1 MSSAE
6 RHHAAHLHDQP
17 RLVAERL
24 DERLTRLIVLEIAKI
39 KIRRD
44 GAVNDEHGLRVRE
57 VALRCLQR
65 HHRRAAE
72 HLVAALARQWRRR
85 VDLRGVEQADER
97 EVLRRRLRADRRRRC
112 DLTTLQL
119 VLHERVDR
127 LRPWRRELDEVRY
140 RLRHF

>member
-24 DERLTRLIVLEIAKI
+24 DERLTRLIVLEEAKI
-39 KIRRD
+39 RRVLRD

-65 HHRRAAE
+65 HHRAAE
-72 HLVAALARQWRRR
+72 HLVAALVRQWGRR

-97 EVLRRRLRADRRRRC
+97 EVLRRRLRADRRRRR

-127 LRPWRRELDEVRY
+127 LRPGRRELDEVRY